1 MNNLEVITN
10 ICEAYK
16 YNIFEIEEFQSR
28 LETVLVSDEY
38 KEVLSK
44 VLFDAINRLEEI
56 RFTELESNFR
66 RYGQEVADVLIK
78 SCKSAKGT
86 E

>member
-16 YNIFEIEEFQSR
+16 YNKFEIEEFQSR

-66 RYGQEVADVLIK
+66 RYGQEVADALIK